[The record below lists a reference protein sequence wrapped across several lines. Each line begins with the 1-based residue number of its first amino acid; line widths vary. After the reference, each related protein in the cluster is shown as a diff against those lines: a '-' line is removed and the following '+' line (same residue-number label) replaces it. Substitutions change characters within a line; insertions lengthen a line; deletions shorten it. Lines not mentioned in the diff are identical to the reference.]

1 MNKFKLLGII
11 FVIPFFV
18 LLMFYLLNEK
28 IVLDVKRNPNE
39 ILKND
44 EVIKLLFVGDV
55 MMTRSVEKNVK
66 NLNESFIFPFKNVLG
81 YLRSFDYVISNL
93 EGPIAVS
100 GVKIGSKYSFRMK
113 PRVAD
118 ALSKA
123 NIKIVNLANN
133 HIFDYGKIA
142 FEDTLRNLDKN
153 GIRYFGNSYEPL
165 IIEKYGIK
173 IGFLGFSQ
181 FLKHLEVKE
190 NKPGIAVVNEKLP
203 EIIKKAKEKVD
214 VLFVSFHWGEEY
226 ENLANNEQRKLAR
239 LAIDS
244 GADLVIGHHPHV
256 IQDIEKYKDK
266 FIFYSLGNFIFDQN
280 FSKETMIGGGV
291 EVYIKT
297 QTNADFTQ
305 TKQTERTPHQNPV
318 PDQSSVRGPE
328 PHFVLVRDIVRCE
341 VALNP
346 CFALVQ
352 GRLGGI
358 TEMQTKVGTRTISD
372 YTRTNT
378 DFITKE
384 LSELSVSSSNQSEH
398 MVLTP
403 IIQDIYFRKFYL
415 NNNFQIEKMSER
427 LVPYELENKV
437 YLLRE
442 AKREEEWQ
450 KGLMFVE
457 KPVDYDGM
465 IFIFPNKEIR
475 AFWNKN
481 TFLDLEIYWLDDDK
495 IIGKDFLPSILS
507 SKKVKEIVSP
517 KPVNKVI
524 EIIK

>member
-1 MNKFKLLGII
+1 MNKFELLGIVFI
-11 FVIPFFV
+11 VLFFFV

-28 IVLDVKRNPNE
+28 IVLDVKRNSNE
-39 ILKND
+39 VLKND

-55 MMTRSVEKNVK
+55 MMTRSVEKRVK
-66 NLNESFIFPFKNVLG
+66 DLNEAFVFPFKNVLG
-81 YLRSFDYVISNL
+81 YLINFYYVISNL

-100 GVKIGSKYSFRMK
+100 GVKIGSKYSFRMD
-113 PRVAD
+113 PMVAD
-118 ALSKA
+118 SLSKA
-123 NIKIVNLANN
+123 NINVVNLANN

-142 FEDTLRNLDKN
+142 FEETLRNLDKN

-181 FLKHLEVKE
+181 FLKHLEVRE

-226 ENLANNEQRKLAR
+226 ENLANNEQRRLAR

-291 EVYIKT
+291 EVYINT
-297 QTNADFTQ
+297 P
-305 TKQTERTPHQNPV
+305 KQTLRVATGQAQKQTPYIATGQAPK
-318 PDQSSVRGPE
+318 QT
-328 PHFVLVRDIVRCE
+328 FY
-341 VALNP
+341 VATGQAQKR
-346 CFALVQ
+346 FGA
-352 GRLGGI
+352 
-358 TEMQTKVGTRTISD
+358 EIS
-372 YTRTNT
+372 N
-378 DFITKE
+378 
-384 LSELSVSSSNQSEH
+384 
-398 MVLTP
+398 
-403 IIQDIYFRKFYL
+403 IYFRKFYL
-415 NNNFQIEKMSER
+415 NNDFQIEKMSER
-427 LVPYELENKV
+427 LMPYELENKV

-442 AKREEEWQ
+442 AKSEEEWQ
-450 KGLMFVE
+450 NGLMFVK

-481 TFLDLEIYWLDDDK
+481 TFLDLNIYWLDDDK